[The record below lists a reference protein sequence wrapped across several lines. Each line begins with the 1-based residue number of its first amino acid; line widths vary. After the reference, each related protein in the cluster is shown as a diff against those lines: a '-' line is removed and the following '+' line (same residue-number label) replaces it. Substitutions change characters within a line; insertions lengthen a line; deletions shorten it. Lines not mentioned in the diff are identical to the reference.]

1 MGEQEIY
8 AAHSFEGD
16 VCFDKSVLNMN
27 QRSFG
32 KDIEFSFRTFRFTGG
47 NQTSDDQEQTISCE
61 LHLEPAADVPHEQ
74 ASGCTCSDVEDCA
87 GELFDELKNFVNF
100 FDFRSI
106 RMGRRSRICVL
117 GHVQ

>member
-1 MGEQEIY
+1 MDDQEIY

-47 NQTSDDQEQTISCE
+47 QTSGDQEQTISCE
-61 LHLEPAADVPHEQ
+61 LHLEPAAEVTQDQ
-74 ASGCTCSDVEDCA
+74 ASDCTCYDEAECA
-87 GELFDELKNFVNF
+87 GKKF
-100 FDFRSI
+100 
-106 RMGRRSRICVL
+106 C
-117 GHVQ
+117 